1 MLLSEKKNYVI
12 EIGKE
17 MVAKDF
23 SVPTDGNISFE
34 DHENIYITKS
44 NHHKGKLTKDD
55 IIDINA
61 SGVKPS
67 TETPLHLMVYKLRP
81 DVKSVIH
88 AHPPYAT
95 AFAVAQLPLSMHSMS
110 EIASTI
116 GQIPVA
122 KYGTP
127 STEEL
132 PNSIEP
138 LVPKTNA
145 ILLAN
150 HGVIAYGKDLQEAWY
165 TMLRIEHFARISY
178 YAHLLG
184 GEKEIPADEIKKLI
198 HIRKNIYQ
206 IDSPQIM
213 DMLPSD
219 KATLS
224 DIYKLLTEIKSK
236 L

>member
-1 MLLSEKKNYVI
+1 MLLSEKKRYVV

-34 DHENIYITKS
+34 DHENIYITRS
-44 NHHKGKLTKDD
+44 NRHKGQLTTDD
-55 IIDINA
+55 IIDINDTA
-61 SGVKPS
+61 SKPS
-67 TETPLHLMVYKLRP
+67 TETPLHLIVYKHRP
-81 DVKSVIH
+81 DIKAVIH

-95 AFAVAQLPLSMHSMS
+95 AFAVANISLSKHSMS
-110 EIASTI
+110 EIVSTI

-127 STEEL
+127 ATDEL

-138 LVPKTNA
+138 LVKKTNA

-150 HGVIAYGKDLQEAWY
+150 HGAITYGKDLQEAWY
-165 TMLRIEHFARISY
+165 TMLRIEHFARISF

-184 GEKEIPADEIKKLI
+184 GEKEIPADEVTKLL
-198 HIRKNIYQ
+198 HVRKNIYA
-206 IDSPQIM
+206 IDTPQIL
-213 DMLPSD
+213 DLPEPNNT
-219 KATLS
+219 TLN
-224 DIYKLLTEIKSK
+224 DIVHILNEIKSK